1 VGSSIRRAERFVRRN
16 GEIVDP
22 LLAIAEFAVGMNA
35 EDLSDAVREQAG
47 TLLVDSI
54 ACTVAALRV
63 PEGRAIA
70 RALHHPDAGLGGTR
84 PPYRPYL
91 SGELLGG
98 VQTDAYLANL
108 LDFDDVYE
116 GSGHIGCVT
125 VPAALRAA
133 LMARATGAEALA
145 AVTVGF
151 EAGCRL
157 AEATRPTDAARQ
169 QIWGIGS
176 RIAPAAAA
184 GAARALRMT
193 VDQTRHAIAIAC
205 ATAPL
210 PSVRKTVYGGHG
222 VTWMKNNMGAAAAA
236 GLSAALMAREG
247 ARGPTDIFEGAQG
260 FARMIGSDTWKP
272 AVLSDELERTW
283 RMEQLGLKAY
293 PCCRHAH
300 AVIDAARG
308 ARDKAGLTPAQI
320 EDVRVAGPLW
330 IYREPFTNPAPS
342 TMHDAQYS
350 LPFIL
355 AMALLEVEPG
365 LAWFAEDAYTRADV
379 LRLAGRVRTGDA
391 PSSVGRV
398 TVAGAGRTETVAVDA
413 PRGAPA
419 APLSREE
426 RRRKIGSLLSGWMTA
441 RAINRTFDRLEKLGA
456 EPDIRSLLEAFPGAD
471 LRPSAG
477 VMARS

>member
-1 VGSSIRRAERFVRRN
+1 
-16 GEIVDP
+16 VDP
-22 LLAIAEFAVGMNA
+22 LLAIAEFAAGLHA
-35 EDLSDAVREQAG
+35 EDLSDAAREQAG
-47 TLLVDSI
+47 TLLADSV

-70 RALHHPDAGLGGTR
+70 RALHHPDAGPGGTR
-84 PPYRPYL
+84 PPYRAYL
-91 SGELLGG
+91 SGELIGG

-133 LMARATGAEALA
+133 IMARATGAEALA
-145 AVTVGF
+145 AVSVGF

-210 PSVRKTVYGGHG
+210 PSVRKTVYGGCG

-236 GLSAALMAREG
+236 GLSAALMARNG
-247 ARGPTDIFEGAQG
+247 ALGPTDIFEGEQG

-272 AVLSDELERTW
+272 AVLSDELGRTW

-300 AVIDAARG
+300 AVIDAARA
-308 ARDKAGLTPAQI
+308 ARDKAGLPPAQI

-330 IYREPFTNPAPS
+330 IYSEPFTNPAPS

-355 AMALLEVEPG
+355 AMALLDVEPG
-365 LAWFAEDAYTRADV
+365 LDWFAVDAYCRPDARALATRV
-379 LRLAGRVRTGDA
+379 HTPGE
-391 PSSVGRV
+391 PSALGRV
-398 TVAGAGRTETVAVDA
+398 TVSGAGRAATVEVEA
-413 PRGAPA
+413 PRGSPS
-419 APLSREE
+419 APLSLAE
-426 RRRKIGSLLSGWMTA
+426 RQRKFTGLLSGWMDGTA
-441 RAINRTFDRLEKLGA
+441 IEGAFERLRDLAAERTIGA
-456 EPDIRSLLEAFPGAD
+456 LLEAFPAVEVGAGGQVTATG
-471 LRPSAG
+471 RP
-477 VMARS
+477 